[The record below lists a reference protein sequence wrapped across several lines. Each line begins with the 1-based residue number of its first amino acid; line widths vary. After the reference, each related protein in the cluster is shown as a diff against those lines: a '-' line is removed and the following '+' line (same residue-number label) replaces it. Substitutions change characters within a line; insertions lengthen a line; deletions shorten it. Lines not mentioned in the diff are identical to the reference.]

1 MIFQGIILFI
11 LFYLWGNI
19 FFYAVDAVK
28 SSSKQKRP
36 PKIVDKSVIPKLSL
50 KEKISKYQ
58 KYAFTRMTKSKFPK
72 NKWLLIILLILFP
85 LLTVVSLIFLGFIKS
100 LLLSIFLHIVY
111 TIVTLNIVKE
121 PFENEYKLLNKILQ
135 FKRQYMGLIDSNTN
149 VYDYQSEFVVSEW
162 NENNDYPIK
171 MTFIFSPA
179 FDKEKRI
186 TFMEELSKK
195 FGKGKYWFAEESDWQ
210 DADDKIEV
218 ENKKFYDEPSL
229 SFIKNF
235 IQMKKQNMGLL
246 HPESGIYT
254 YTYEFTIDGV
264 DSNNYPDKLSI
275 FLPIGYDPLQQDSFL
290 EKITTQLGRGR
301 PWEVDEEAGGW
312 DITNQV
318 AHIVLL
324 QPLPGSAPW
333 SAEYVLN
340 PDVAWSFFPLGIG
353 SKGGFDI
360 TNRETGQVERINGID
375 VNGAQW
381 KLLKKNGKVTGLPP
395 ADLLN
400 SPQALGAGVS
410 GTVTQVIV

>member
-36 PKIVDKSVIPKLSL
+36 PKIVDKSVIPELSL

-58 KYAFTRMTKSKFPK
+58 KYAFTRMTKGKFPK
-72 NKWLLIILLILFP
+72 NKWLLVILLILFP
-85 LLTVVSLIFLGFIKS
+85 LLTIISLIFLGFIKS
-100 LLLSIFLHIVY
+100 LLLSILLHVVY

-149 VYDYQSEFVVSEW
+149 VYNYQSEFVVSEW

-229 SFIKNF
+229 GFIKNF

-254 YTYEFTIDGV
+254 YTYEFTIDSV

-340 PDVAWSFFPLGIG
+340 PDVAWSF
-353 SKGGFDI
+353 
-360 TNRETGQVERINGID
+360 
-375 VNGAQW
+375 
-381 KLLKKNGKVTGLPP
+381 LP
-395 ADLLN
+395 N
-400 SPQALGAGVS
+400 
-410 GTVTQVIV
+410 